1 MSANRAN
8 AAARQRRAGGAEL
21 NSNQPQQQKQLSTL
35 RTTMPKLSIS
45 DAIAL
50 ITLRLG
56 KVETIV
62 SNYQNEDLN
71 VQVDPNG
78 QTIQHAK
85 MIDDSVFKSIVSRLD
100 ILEKNQKV
108 LMENQTSIANTV
120 KTIASS
126 KNGQTVVKD
135 ISEEK
140 LSIVKEDIECLKSEL
155 RENNESIFNL
165 QNMVQEVS
173 QKIVEISL
181 TLNSD
186 EIGDLVDG
194 TMIDSV
200 EQDALD
206 ESVDEEPHEDAI
218 VQLDLKE
225 FIQNELNADMSEV
238 V

>member
-1 MSANRAN
+1 MSSNRAN
-8 AAARQRRAGGAEL
+8 AAARQRRAGGADL
-21 NSNQPQQQKQLSTL
+21 NSNQPPQQKQQSSKQNLS
-35 RTTMPKLSIS
+35 MPKLSIS

-62 SNYQNEDLN
+62 SNYQNESLQ
-71 VQVDPNG
+71 VQVDAMG
-78 QTIQHAK
+78 QPIQNAK

-100 ILEKNQKV
+100 VLEKNQKV

-140 LSIVKEDIECLKSEL
+140 LSIIKDDIEGLKTEL
-155 RENNESIFNL
+155 RQNNDSIFNL

-173 QKIVEISL
+173 QKMVEISL

-186 EIGDLVDG
+186 ETEDLVEG
-194 TMIDSV
+194 TMIDS
-200 EQDALD
+200 EQPDAAD
-206 ESVDEEPHEDAI
+206 ESVDEEPHEDTI

-225 FIQNELNADMSEV
+225 FIQNELNADE
-238 V
+238 

>member
-1 MSANRAN
+1 MSSNRAN
-8 AAARQRRAGGAEL
+8 AAARQRRAGGADL
-21 NSNQPQQQKQLSTL
+21 NSNQPPQQKQQSSKQNLS
-35 RTTMPKLSIS
+35 MPKLSIS

-62 SNYQNEDLN
+62 SNYQNESLQ
-71 VQVDPNG
+71 VQVDAMG
-78 QTIQHAK
+78 QPIQNAK

-100 ILEKNQKV
+100 VLEKNQKV

-140 LSIVKEDIECLKSEL
+140 LSIIKEDIESLKTEL
-155 RENNESIFNL
+155 RQNNDSIFNL
-165 QNMVQEVS
+165 QNMVQEAS
-173 QKIVEISL
+173 QKMVEISL

-186 EIGDLVDG
+186 ETEDLVEG
-194 TMIDSV
+194 TMIDS
-200 EQDALD
+200 EQHEAAD
-206 ESVDEEPHEDAI
+206 ESVDEEPHEDTI
-218 VQLDLKE
+218 VQLDLQE
-225 FIQNELNADMSEV
+225 FIQNELNADE
-238 V
+238 

>member
-1 MSANRAN
+1 MSSNRAN
-8 AAARQRRAGGAEL
+8 AAARQRRAGGADL
-21 NSNQPQQQKQLSTL
+21 NSNQPPQQKQQSSKQNLS
-35 RTTMPKLSIS
+35 MPKLSIS

-62 SNYQNEDLN
+62 SNYQNESLQ
-71 VQVDPNG
+71 VQVDAMG
-78 QTIQHAK
+78 QPIQNAK

-100 ILEKNQKV
+100 VLEKNQKV

-140 LSIVKEDIECLKSEL
+140 LSIIKDDIEGLKTEL
-155 RENNESIFNL
+155 RQNNDSIFNL

-173 QKIVEISL
+173 QKMVEISL

-186 EIGDLVDG
+186 ETEDLVEG
-194 TMIDSV
+194 TMIDS
-200 EQDALD
+200 EQQDAAD
-206 ESVDEEPHEDAI
+206 ECVDEEPHEDTI

-225 FIQNELNADMSEV
+225 FIQNELNADE
-238 V
+238 

>member
-1 MSANRAN
+1 MSSNRAN
-8 AAARQRRAGGAEL
+8 AAARQRRAGGADL
-21 NSNQPQQQKQLSTL
+21 NSNQPPQQKQQSSKQNIP
-35 RTTMPKLSIS
+35 RPKLSIS

-56 KVETIV
+56 KVESIV
-62 SNYQNEDLN
+62 SNYQNENLQI
-71 VQVDPNG
+71 QVDAMG
-78 QTIQHAK
+78 QPIQNAK

-100 ILEKNQKV
+100 VLEKNQKV

-140 LSIVKEDIECLKSEL
+140 LSIIKEDIESLKTEL
-155 RENNESIFNL
+155 RQNNDSIFNL
-165 QNMVQEVS
+165 QNMVQEAS
-173 QKIVEISL
+173 QKMVEISL

-186 EIGDLVDG
+186 ETEDLVEG
-194 TMIDSV
+194 TMIDS
-200 EQDALD
+200 EQHEAAD
-206 ESVDEEPHEDAI
+206 ESVDEEPHEDTI

-225 FIQNELNADMSEV
+225 FIQNELNADE
-238 V
+238 

>member
-1 MSANRAN
+1 MSSNRAN
-8 AAARQRRAGGAEL
+8 AAARQRRAGGADL
-21 NSNQPQQQKQLSTL
+21 NSNQPQQQKQQPSKQKVS
-35 RTTMPKLSIS
+35 MPKLSIS

-62 SNYQNEDLN
+62 SNYQNENLQ
-71 VQVDPNG
+71 VQVDAMG
-78 QTIQHAK
+78 QPIQNAK

-100 ILEKNQKV
+100 VLEKNQKV

-140 LSIVKEDIECLKSEL
+140 LSIIKEDIEGLKTEL
-155 RENNESIFNL
+155 RQNNDSIFNL

-173 QKIVEISL
+173 QKMVEISL

-186 EIGDLVDG
+186 ETEELVDG

-200 EQDALD
+200 EQDAVD
-206 ESVDEEPHEDAI
+206 ESVDEEPQEDAI

-225 FIQNELNADMSEV
+225 FLQNELNADE
-238 V
+238 

>member
-1 MSANRAN
+1 MSSNRAN

-21 NSNQPQQQKQLSTL
+21 NSNQPQPQKQQSSKQNIP
-35 RTTMPKLSIS
+35 RPKLSIS

-56 KVETIV
+56 KVESIV
-62 SNYQNEDLN
+62 SNYQNENLQI
-71 VQVDPNG
+71 QVDAMG
-78 QTIQHAK
+78 QPIQNAK

-100 ILEKNQKV
+100 VLEKNQKV

-140 LSIVKEDIECLKSEL
+140 LSIIKEDIESLKTEL
-155 RENNESIFNL
+155 RQNNDSIFNL
-165 QNMVQEVS
+165 QNMVQEAS
-173 QKIVEISL
+173 KKMVEISL

-186 EIGDLVDG
+186 ETEDLVEG
-194 TMIDSV
+194 TMIDS
-200 EQDALD
+200 EQHEAAD
-206 ESVDEEPHEDAI
+206 ESVDEEPHEDTI

-225 FIQNELNADMSEV
+225 FIQNELNADE
-238 V
+238 

>member
-1 MSANRAN
+1 MSSNRAN

-21 NSNQPQQQKQLSTL
+21 NSNQPQPQKQQSSKQNIP
-35 RTTMPKLSIS
+35 RPKLSIS

-56 KVETIV
+56 KVESIV
-62 SNYQNEDLN
+62 SNYQNENLQI
-71 VQVDPNG
+71 QVDAMG
-78 QTIQHAK
+78 QPIQNAK

-100 ILEKNQKV
+100 VLEKNQKV

-140 LSIVKEDIECLKSEL
+140 LSIVKEDIESLKTEL
-155 RENNESIFNL
+155 RQNNDSIFNL
-165 QNMVQEVS
+165 QNMVQEAS
-173 QKIVEISL
+173 KKMVEISL

-186 EIGDLVDG
+186 ETEDLVEG
-194 TMIDSV
+194 TMIDS
-200 EQDALD
+200 EQHEAAD
-206 ESVDEEPHEDAI
+206 ESADEEPHEDTI

-225 FIQNELNADMSEV
+225 FIQNELNADE
-238 V
+238 

>member
-1 MSANRAN
+1 MSSNRAN

-21 NSNQPQQQKQLSTL
+21 NSNQPQPQKQQSSKQNIP
-35 RTTMPKLSIS
+35 RPKLSIS

-56 KVETIV
+56 KVESIV
-62 SNYQNEDLN
+62 SNYQNENLQI
-71 VQVDPNG
+71 QVDAMG
-78 QTIQHAK
+78 QPIQNAK

-100 ILEKNQKV
+100 VLEKNQKV

-140 LSIVKEDIECLKSEL
+140 LSIIKEDIESLKTEL
-155 RENNESIFNL
+155 RQNNDSIFNL
-165 QNMVQEVS
+165 QNMVQEAS
-173 QKIVEISL
+173 QKMVEISL

-186 EIGDLVDG
+186 ETEDLVEG
-194 TMIDSV
+194 TMIDS
-200 EQDALD
+200 EQHEAAD
-206 ESVDEEPHEDAI
+206 ESVDEEPHEDTI

-225 FIQNELNADMSEV
+225 FIQNELNADE
-238 V
+238 

>member
-1 MSANRAN
+1 MSSNRAN

-21 NSNQPQQQKQLSTL
+21 NSNQPQPQKQQSSKQNIP
-35 RTTMPKLSIS
+35 RPKLSIS

-56 KVETIV
+56 KVESIV
-62 SNYQNEDLN
+62 SNYQNENLQI
-71 VQVDPNG
+71 QVDAMG
-78 QTIQHAK
+78 QPIQNAK

-100 ILEKNQKV
+100 VLEKNQKV

-140 LSIVKEDIECLKSEL
+140 LSIIKEDIESLKTEL
-155 RENNESIFNL
+155 RQNNDSIFNL
-165 QNMVQEVS
+165 QNMVQEAS
-173 QKIVEISL
+173 QKMVEISL

-186 EIGDLVDG
+186 ETEDLVEG
-194 TMIDSV
+194 TMIDS
-200 EQDALD
+200 EQHEAAD
-206 ESVDEEPHEDAI
+206 ESVDEEPHEDTI
-218 VQLDLKE
+218 VQLDLQE
-225 FIQNELNADMSEV
+225 FIQNELNADE
-238 V
+238 

>member
-1 MSANRAN
+1 MSSNRAN

-21 NSNQPQQQKQLSTL
+21 NSNQPQPQKQQSSKQNIP
-35 RTTMPKLSIS
+35 RPKLSIS

-56 KVETIV
+56 KVESIV
-62 SNYQNEDLN
+62 SNYQNENLQI
-71 VQVDPNG
+71 QVDAMG
-78 QTIQHAK
+78 QPIQNAK

-100 ILEKNQKV
+100 VLEKNQKV

-140 LSIVKEDIECLKSEL
+140 LSIVKEDIESLKTEL
-155 RENNESIFNL
+155 RQNNDSIFNL
-165 QNMVQEVS
+165 QNMVQEAS
-173 QKIVEISL
+173 KKMVEISL

-186 EIGDLVDG
+186 ETEDLVEG
-194 TMIDSV
+194 TMIDS
-200 EQDALD
+200 EQHEAAD
-206 ESVDEEPHEDAI
+206 ESVDEEPHEDTI

-225 FIQNELNADMSEV
+225 FIQNELNADE
-238 V
+238 

>member
-1 MSANRAN
+1 MSSNRAN
-8 AAARQRRAGGAEL
+8 AAARQRRAGGADL
-21 NSNQPQQQKQLSTL
+21 NSNQPPQQKQQSSKQNLS
-35 RTTMPKLSIS
+35 MPKLSIS

-62 SNYQNEDLN
+62 SNYQNESLQ
-71 VQVDPNG
+71 VQVDAMG
-78 QTIQHAK
+78 QPIQNAK

-100 ILEKNQKV
+100 VLEKNQKV

-140 LSIVKEDIECLKSEL
+140 LSIIKDDIEGLKTEL
-155 RENNESIFNL
+155 RQNNDSIFNL

-186 EIGDLVDG
+186 ETEDIVEG
-194 TMIDSV
+194 TMIDS
-200 EQDALD
+200 EQPDAAD
-206 ESVDEEPHEDAI
+206 ESVDEEPHEDTI

-225 FIQNELNADMSEV
+225 FIQNELNADE
-238 V
+238 

>member
-1 MSANRAN
+1 MSSNRAN
-8 AAARQRRAGGAEL
+8 AAARQRRAGGADL
-21 NSNQPQQQKQLSTL
+21 NSNQPPQQKQQSSKQNLS
-35 RTTMPKLSIS
+35 MPKLSIS

-62 SNYQNEDLN
+62 SNYQNESLQ
-71 VQVDPNG
+71 VQVDAMG
-78 QTIQHAK
+78 QPIQNAK

-100 ILEKNQKV
+100 VLEKNQKV

-140 LSIVKEDIECLKSEL
+140 LSIIKDDIEGLKTEL
-155 RENNESIFNL
+155 RQNNDSIFNL

-173 QKIVEISL
+173 QKMVEISL

-186 EIGDLVDG
+186 ETEDLVDG
-194 TMIDSV
+194 IMIDS
-200 EQDALD
+200 EQHDAAD
-206 ESVDEEPHEDAI
+206 ESVDEEPHEDTI
-218 VQLDLKE
+218 VQLDLE
-225 FIQNELNADMSEV
+225 QCVF
-238 V
+238 

>member
-1 MSANRAN
+1 MSSNRAN
-8 AAARQRRAGGAEL
+8 AAARQRRAGGADL
-21 NSNQPQQQKQLSTL
+21 NSNQPPQQKQQSSKQNLS
-35 RTTMPKLSIS
+35 MPKLSIS

-62 SNYQNEDLN
+62 SNYQNESLQ
-71 VQVDPNG
+71 VQVDAMG
-78 QTIQHAK
+78 QPIQNAK

-100 ILEKNQKV
+100 VLEKNQKV

-140 LSIVKEDIECLKSEL
+140 LSIIKDDIEGLKTEL
-155 RENNESIFNL
+155 RQNNDSIFNL

-186 EIGDLVDG
+186 ETEDLVEG
-194 TMIDSV
+194 TMIDS
-200 EQDALD
+200 EQQDAAD
-206 ESVDEEPHEDAI
+206 ECVDEEPHEDTI

-225 FIQNELNADMSEV
+225 FIQNELNADE
-238 V
+238 